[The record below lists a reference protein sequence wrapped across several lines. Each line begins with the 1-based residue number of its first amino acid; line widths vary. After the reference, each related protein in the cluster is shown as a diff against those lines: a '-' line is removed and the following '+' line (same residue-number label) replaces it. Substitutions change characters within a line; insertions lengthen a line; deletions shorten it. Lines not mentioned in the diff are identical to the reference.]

1 MTSDWIRRREDR
13 HETAGLMSGGGPAK
27 TAGDSTTDQP
37 ILNTIQSLQT
47 GGSSVGTGQ
56 AQQAQGVSAL
66 QPSLNYYSALLSGDP
81 TATAAAIAPTTS
93 GIMSQYDTAYKN
105 LTDNAPQGGQRS
117 GNIAS
122 LQGQE
127 AGSVGSVIQNVQPA
141 AAQALGGLGLGL
153 AGAGTAEQ
161 NTGQSALAQ
170 SLASL
175 LGMRG
180 QDISYSESQQAQNT
194 ALGQILGSLIGGS
207 STGGGAT
214 GNQKT
219 GIASFF

>member
-13 HETAGLMSGGGPAK
+13 HENAGLMSGGGPAK
-27 TAGDSTTDQP
+27 TAGDSSTDP
-37 ILNTIQSLQT
+37 AINSTITSLQT

-56 AQQAQGVSAL
+56 ATNAQGVSAL

-117 GNIAS
+117 GNIAN

-127 AGSVGSVIQNVQPA
+127 AGSVGQVIQQVQPA
-141 AAQALGGLGLGL
+141 AASALTGASLGL
-153 AGAGTAEQ
+153 A
-161 NTGQSALAQ
+161 
-170 SLASL
+170 
-175 LGMRG
+175 
-180 QDISYSESQQAQNT
+180 
-194 ALGQILGSLIGGS
+194 
-207 STGGGAT
+207 
-214 GNQKT
+214 
-219 GIASFF
+219 

>member
-117 GNIAS
+117 GNIAN

-127 AGSVGSVIQNVQPA
+127 ASSVGSVIQNVQPA

-180 QDISYSESQQAQNT
+180 QDIGYSESQQQQNT

>member
-1 MTSDWIRRREDR
+1 M
-13 HETAGLMSGGGPAK
+13 GGGSAK
-27 TAGDSTTDQP
+27 TAGDSSTDQP
-37 ILNTIQSLQT
+37 IFNTLTSLGT

-117 GNIAS
+117 GNIAN

-127 AGSVGSVIQNVQPA
+127 AGSVGSVIQNVQPQ

-161 NTGQSALAQ
+161 GTGQSALAQ

-180 QDISYSESQQAQNT
+180 QDIGYSENQQQQNN
-194 ALGQILGSLIGGS
+194 ALGSILGALLGGS

-214 GNQKT
+214 GTQKT
-219 GIASFF
+219 GLGLLGF

>member
-1 MTSDWIRRREDR
+1 M
-13 HETAGLMSGGGPAK
+13 GGGSAK
-27 TAGDSTTDQP
+27 TAGDSSTDQP
-37 ILNTIQSLQT
+37 IFNTLTSLGT

-56 AQQAQGVSAL
+56 AQQGQGVSAL

-105 LTDNAPQGGQRS
+105 LTDNTARGGQRS
-117 GNIAS
+117 GNIANNATS
-122 LQGQE
+122 E
-127 AGSVGSVIQNVQPA
+127 AGAVSSVIQNVQPA
-141 AAQALGGLGLGL
+141 AAAAEGQLGLGL
-153 AGAGTAEQ
+153 ASAGTAEQ
-161 NTGQSALAQ
+161 STGQSALSQ

-180 QDISYSESQQAQNT
+180 QDIGYSESQQQQNT
-194 ALGQILGSLIGGS
+194 ALGQILGALLGGS

-219 GIASFF
+219 GLGIFA

>member
-1 MTSDWIRRREDR
+1 MISDWIRRREQR
-13 HETAGLMSGGGPAK
+13 HDNAGLMSIGGGSAK
-27 TAGDSTTDQP
+27 TAGDSSTDQP
-37 ILNTIQSLQT
+37 INNTLTSLGV

-56 AQQAQGVSAL
+56 AQQGQGVSAL

-105 LTDNAPQGGQRS
+105 VTDNAPQGGQRS
-117 GNIAS
+117 GNIAN

-127 AGSVGSVIQNVQPA
+127 ASSVGSVIQTVQPA

-180 QDISYSESQQAQNT
+180 QDIGYTENQQQLNLGLGSV
-194 ALGQILGSLIGGS
+194 LGQLLSGL
-207 STGGGAT
+207 A
-214 GNQKT
+214 
-219 GIASFF
+219 